1 MSDKIKAIIQ
11 ASIDVKKNL
20 LSDEAMLSKIKTV
33 AEKVAEVFKAGG
45 RVYFCGN
52 GGSAADAQHL
62 AEEFTGRF
70 YHDREPLP
78 AEALH
83 CNTSFLTAVANDYS
97 YDQIYER
104 AIKAQ
109 GRKGDVLFGISTS
122 GNSKNIILAQIEAHK
137 RGMTVVSFTGV
148 TGGKMKDS
156 CDYLFNVP
164 SIDTPRIQ
172 ESHILI
178 GHIICQLVEEMM
190 MA

>member
-11 ASIDVKKNL
+11 SSIDVKKAVL
-20 LSDEAMLSKIKTV
+20 ADEAIVARIQTV

-62 AEEFTGRF
+62 AAEFTGRF

-104 AIKAQ
+104 MIKAQ
-109 GRKGDVLFGISTS
+109 GRNGDVLFGISTS
-122 GNSKNIILAQIEAHK
+122 GNSKNIILAQIEAQK
-137 RGMTVVSFTGV
+137 RGMTVISFTGA

-156 CDYLFNVP
+156 CDFLFNVP
-164 SIDTPRIQ
+164 STDTPRIQ

>member
-1 MSDKIKAIIQ
+1 MTDKITSIIQ
-11 ASIDVKKNL
+11 SSIDVKG
-20 LSDEAMLSKIKTV
+20 KILTDKVMIERIKAV
-33 AEKVAEVFKAGG
+33 ADAVTHCFKSGS

-62 AEEFTGRF
+62 AAEFTGRF

-104 AIKAQ
+104 MIKAQ

-122 GNSKNIILAQIEAHK
+122 GNSKNIILAQEEAKK
-137 RGMTVVSFTGV
+137 RGMIVVSMTGE

-164 SIDTPRIQ
+164 STDTPRIQ

-178 GHIICQLVEEMM
+178 GHIVCQLVEEMM
-190 MA
+190 M